1 MFNNVTDSWLAGQ
14 GTYSPDAGGPVT
26 YNYGNGV
33 APADLVALGLLPQN
47 YTENQLMQAMQ
58 GAWQTSDATGQ
69 NVGSYSPEF
78 SQFLQQN
85 NITSRVDT
93 GEFGGQQGFY
103 GTDGQQI
110 GTGSTWSNSIDNAFG
125 VAMLAAAAVA
135 TGGVAAAGATGGTGT
150 TAGLMGQE
158 ALQSGIG
165 AAGGFSGG
173 ELIPGL
179 NAISATEANQ
189 MAGQAGNFLAD
200 GSAVEGGLGGM
211 ESSWNFATPEG
222 GFGGASG
229 ASGASGATN
238 AALIDS
244 YLGTPGYG
252 LSSAG
257 AGGDAGE
264 VASGSLFGNIGQ
276 WAKDNPELLKLIGG
290 GANALIG
297 GVASNSAKN
306 DLVDAA
312 NQSNAL
318 QREMYE
324 GAVGRNAPYL
334 AGGTQAFNAL
344 LGKTLSGEY
353 SRAPS
358 AQEVMATPG
367 YQFGLDQGQQAIN
380 RQLNARGMSYS
391 GAQGKALARYGTDY
405 ATGQYNNSYNRLM
418 DQNRFN
424 ANQLGNLANMGQSAA
439 NNTTAAGTQFAN
451 QTSSNLWDAG
461 KASANN
467 ALTQGTNWNNWLNQG
482 ISAYTQPRP

>member
-14 GTYSPDAGGPVT
+14 GTYTPDAGGPVT
-26 YNYGNGV
+26 YNYGNGI
-33 APADLVALGLLPQN
+33 APADLQALGLLQPG
-47 YTENQLMQAMQ
+47 YTENQLMQATQ
-58 GAWQTSDATGQ
+58 GAWQND
-69 NVGSYSPEF
+69 NSYSPAF
-78 SQFLQQN
+78 QQFLQQN

-125 VAMLAAAAVA
+125 VAMLAAAAIA
-135 TGGVAAAGATGGTGT
+135 TGGVAAAGAGSGGAT
-150 TAGLMGQE
+150 
-158 ALQSGIG
+158 G
-165 AAGGFSGG
+165 AAGLEGSLGGFS
-173 ELIPGL
+173 
-179 NAISATEANQ
+179 AAEAE
-189 MAGQAGNFLAD
+189 ALASQAGGFLAD
-200 GSAVEGGLGGM
+200 GSAVAGAGEAGGGLYFGAGGEVLGGQSTFGGLTGTFGGAELGTLGYGAEGFGAGLGLGGYG
-211 ESSWNFATPEG
+211 AAEG
-222 GFGGASG
+222 GS
-229 ASGASGATN
+229 SM
-238 AALIDS
+238 
-244 YLGTPGYG
+244 LG
-252 LSSAG
+252 S
-257 AGGDAGE
+257 
-264 VASGSLFGNIGQ
+264 IGQ

-439 NNTTAAGTQFAN
+439 NNTTAQGTQFAN
-451 QTSSNLWDAG
+451 QTSSNLWGAG
-461 KASANN
+461 QASANN
-467 ALTQGTNWNNWLNQG
+467 ALMQGTNINNAINQG
-482 ISAYTQPRP
+482 ISAYTQPQRQWGPW